1 MARRGIHHRQR
12 RSLGRHRPGTIA
24 DRNLIG
30 PGVDRGR
37 TGESKHAGAGATDS
51 TAIDQRLP
59 VPSPDIGEGRRAGY
73 ADGERGIAAQS
84 QETRGRLEHDP
95 RFGNLRKLKRREW
108 NIVSSA
114 TDPQDGKAGH
124 SSRSDTVGRSP
135 EHDRER
141 NR

>member
-1 MARRGIHHRQR
+1 MARRGIDHRQR
-12 RSLGRHRPGTIA
+12 RSLGRHSPGTIA
-24 DRNLIG
+24 DRHLIR

-37 TGESKHAGAGATDS
+37 TGESKDAGAGATDS

-59 VPSPDIGEGRRAGY
+59 VPSPDIGERRRAGY
-73 ADGERGIAAQS
+73 ADGERSIPAQS

-108 NIVSSA
+108 KVVSPA
-114 TDPQDGKAGH
+114 TGPQDGVAGH
-124 SSRSDTVGRSP
+124 GSRSDTVGRSP
-135 EHDRER
+135 QHDRER